1 MPTPLQSTSTS
12 AAAHGSGQYGLRP
25 LALVDRLGLVKDG
38 EAGTGNGT
46 ASNGGSTAAS
56 TPPHDRGSLSAAS
69 TQQTS
74 TSTSIPVDPDR
85 DANKYRQFRI
95 VEDHVTTALRGL
107 IAETTEDSLAG
118 TNMTMMAS
126 ALSLALTYI
135 HKLAMPIEDTT
146 LAGTLQAAGG
156 VPHTSPDGAA
166 AGGKKDDLDMSMN
179 ARILVISVSG
189 DLAEQYIP
197 IMNCIFAAQRKVRQ
211 PILSLSLSSFFIR
224 VHLLIIT
231 FSPSF
236 SLFIFF
242 FLGKGRR

>member
-1 MPTPLQSTSTS
+1 M
-12 AAAHGSGQYGLRP
+12 A
-25 LALVDRLGLVKDG
+25 LADRLGLVKDG
-38 EAGTGNGT
+38 EAGAGNGA

-56 TPPHDRGSLSAAS
+56 TPPHDRGSSSTASA
-69 TQQTS
+69 QQT
-74 TSTSIPVDPDR
+74 TTTTTTTGGTSIPVDPDR

-118 TNMTMMAS
+118 TNMTMMAG

-135 HKLAMPIEDTT
+135 HKRAMPIEDTT

-156 VPHTSPDGAA
+156 VAHTSGDGAA
-166 AGGKKDDLDMSMN
+166 GGTGGGKKDDLDMSMN

-211 PILSLSLSSFFIR
+211 PFPHTHTHTHTSSLLSYIYIYIYIYNCMG
-224 VHLLIIT
+224 LIIA
-231 FSPSF
+231 FFPP
-236 SLFIFF
+236 LFLFYL
-242 FLGKGRR
+242 FLPGKG